1 MGKWAIYI
9 FWATLDQF
17 NFSEGLTYN
26 SPKYRLHTFTI
37 NPIQKTKKQKKKI
50 LGSGKAMASLGI

>member
-17 NFSEGLTYN
+17 NFSKGVTYK

-37 NPIQKTKKQKKKI
+37 NPIQKKKKKKKF
-50 LGSGKAMASLGI
+50 LGAGKAMASLGL

>member
-17 NFSEGLTYN
+17 NFSEGVTYN
-26 SPKYRLHTFTI
+26 SPKYRPHTFTI
-37 NPIQKTKKQKKKI
+37 NPNKKKI
-50 LGSGKAMASLGI
+50 KKKKI

>member
-1 MGKWAIYI
+1 MGKCAIYI

-17 NFSEGLTYN
+17 NFSEGVTYN
-26 SPKYRLHTFTI
+26 SPKYRLHSFTI
-37 NPIQKTKKQKKKI
+37 NPIQKKKKKKI

>member
-17 NFSEGLTYN
+17 NFSEGVTYN
-26 SPKYRLHTFTI
+26 SPKYRPHTFTI
-37 NPIQKTKKQKKKI
+37 NPNKKKKI
-50 LGSGKAMASLGI
+50 KKKFRVWEGHGITWSLD